1 MTPELSTLSGLLSPV
16 TVAGIGMTLLDALAF
31 LWFAIATIGYS
42 LFTRYGPASE
52 SNLISAIQR
61 QREAWMANMARRED
75 RVQDVLLVSNL
86 AAGNTFFAST
96 SVILLGALSALLGS
110 GGTAQRVVA
119 SLPHALDAPPALW
132 NLKIL
137 TLMAVFIYSFFKF
150 AWAFRLAHYA
160 MILVGA
166 TPAAGKASEKV
177 RLAHG
182 ARTARLA
189 GIAGEHSNSGLRA
202 YYFAI
207 AGTAWFYHPLLFIL
221 ATTWVLLIV
230 IRREYLSRSLSLIG
244 AGGET

>member
-1 MTPELSTLSGLLSPV
+1 MTPELSTFSGLLSPV
-16 TVAGIGMTLLDALAF
+16 TVAGIDMTLLDALAF
-31 LWFAIATIGYS
+31 LWFVMATVGYG
-42 LFTRYGPASE
+42 LFARYGPASE

-61 QREAWMANMARRED
+61 QREAWMANMARRHD

-110 GGTAQRVVA
+110 GEAAQRVIT
-119 SLPHALDAPPALW
+119 SLPHALASPPALW

-137 TLMAVFIYSFFKF
+137 TLMAVFVYAFFKF

-166 TPAAGKASEKV
+166 APPTDQSTEGL

-182 ARTARLA
+182 KRTARLA

-207 AGTAWFYHPLLFIL
+207 AGTAWFYHPLAFIV
-221 ATTWVLLIV
+221 ATTWVLAIV
-230 IRREYLSRSLSLIG
+230 IRREYLSRSLALIG
-244 AGGET
+244 ACGER

>member
-1 MTPELSTLSGLLSPV
+1 MTPELSPLSGLLSPV
-16 TVAGIGMTLLDALAF
+16 TIAGIDMTWLDALAF
-31 LWFAIATIGYS
+31 LWFVIATIGYG
-42 LFTRYGPASE
+42 LFSRYGPSSE

-61 QREAWMANMARRED
+61 QREAWMANMARRAD

-110 GGTAQRVVA
+110 GETAQRIIA
-119 SLPHALDAPPALW
+119 SLPHALAAPPALW

-137 TLMAVFIYSFFKF
+137 TLMAVFTYSFFKF

-166 TPAAGKASEKV
+166 TPAADKASEKV
-177 RLAHG
+177 RFAHG

-207 AGTAWFYHPLLFIL
+207 AGTAWFYHPLAFII

-230 IRREYLSRSLSLIG
+230 IRREYLSRSLAIIG
-244 AGGET
+244 ADGEP

>member
-1 MTPELSTLSGLLSPV
+1 MTPEFDTFSGLLSLV
-16 TVAGIGMTLLDALAF
+16 TVAGIDMTLLDLIAF
-31 LWFAIATIGYS
+31 LWFVAATVGYG
-42 LFTRYGPASE
+42 LFSRYGPASG

-61 QREAWMANMARRED
+61 QREAWMANMARRDD

-96 SVILLGALSALLGS
+96 SVILLGALSALLGA
-110 GGTAQRVVA
+110 GETAQRVVA

-137 TLMAVFIYSFFKF
+137 TLMAVFIYAFFKF
-150 AWAFRLAHYA
+150 AWGFRLAHYA

-166 TPAAGKASEKV
+166 APLADKASEKV

-189 GIAGEHSNSGLRA
+189 GIAGEHSNSGLRG

-244 AGGET
+244 AGGES